1 MPNSVPSK
9 AWDIHG
15 IRAAAVIVAHL
26 MVAMGFSTKF
36 LRPKAQSVATFSR
49 VAMLIEVY
57 RINFKEEGSGPMTTI
72 HGLPTTCLCVLS
84 TSACRS
90 EVTVTSYE

>member
-36 LRPKAQSVATFSR
+36 LRPKAELQPSPR
-49 VAMLIEVY
+49 VARLCKVGIKF
-57 RINFKEEGSGPMTTI
+57 RIWTHDNNPWPAHNLFMCSFYF
-72 HGLPTTCLCVLS
+72 CVSL
-84 TSACRS
+84 
-90 EVTVTSYE
+90 

>member
-36 LRPKAQSVATFSR
+36 LRPKAELQPSSR

-57 RINFKEEGSGPMTTI
+57 RINFKEEGSGPITTI